1 MKQVVQDIRSGSTT
15 VQDVPA
21 PQVLPGTALVRN
33 AASLVSAGTERS
45 LAEFAGRSLFGKARS
60 RPDLVRQVID
70 KSLREGLLTTLD
82 AVQNRLDQPMPL
94 GYASA
99 GTIIALGDG
108 MHGFKVGQ
116 RVACAGGGFAVHA
129 EYVVVPRNLL
139 ALIPEEVDFESA
151 AFATLGAIALH
162 GFRLG
167 QAGIGEQVAIVGL
180 GLLGLLAALIARAAG
195 CSVFGIDLD
204 PGRVK
209 LARELGFTA
218 VVRQDA
224 VEGGRAFSQ
233 GRGFDLVQICADT
246 PSNDTVELAGA
257 IARDRGTVVATGVV
271 GTQLPRKIY
280 YEKEISFLISR
291 SYGPGR
297 YDPSYEEAG
306 LDYPPAYVRWT
317 EGRNL
322 EAFLQMQAQGLLDV
336 RPLISHRIAIEEA
349 ERAYSLIQSEAGES
363 FLAVLLRYPE
373 QEKPAAPLKTIELGA
388 STYRA
393 EAVRLGVVG
402 AGSFASGVML
412 PALRRTPGVELV
424 ALASARGLN
433 AGRVGRKF
441 AFKRATTDLA
451 SLLTADDIN
460 TIAVLTRHGLHA
472 DQVVAGLTAGKHV
485 FCEKPL
491 ALDHEQLTRI
501 AEALRSSGRLLSVGF
516 NRRFALL
523 VVALKHFI
531 EKTAEP
537 LAMTYRVNAGPL
549 PAAHWLHDPGTGG
562 GRLIG
567 EACHFIDL
575 LTHLAGRL
583 PQRVMTSALPDGTG
597 YNEDNFSLTIEFGDG
612 SVGHVLYVA
621 NGDRALPKERLE
633 VFGGGRAAV
642 LDDFRRLE
650 LVADGRRRV
659 VRSWLRQD
667 KGHRAQWVAFSKA
680 IMAGGPPTI
689 PYDQLFAVTQ
699 ASFAGLESLRTH
711 QPVDVEPFQFS

>member
-1 MKQVVQDIRSGSTT
+1 MKQVVQDIRSGATT

-21 PQVLPGTALVRN
+21 PQVLPGTALIRN

-45 LAEFAGRSLFGKARS
+45 LVEFAGRSLLGKARS

-70 KSLREGLLTTLD
+70 KSLREGLLTTLE

-99 GTIIALGDG
+99 GTITALGDG
-108 MHGFKVGQ
+108 MQGFKVGQ

-129 EYVVVPRNLL
+129 EYVVVPKNLL
-139 ALIPEEVDFESA
+139 APIPQEVDFESA

-167 QAGIGEQVAIVGL
+167 EAGLGERVAIVGL

-204 PGRVK
+204 PQRVK
-209 LARELGFTA
+209 RAQELGFTA
-218 VVRQDA
+218 VERREA

-246 PSNDTVELAGA
+246 PTNDTVELAGA

-271 GTQLPRKIY
+271 GTQLPRKLY
-280 YEKEISFLISR
+280 YEKEITFHISR

-336 RPLISHRIAIEEA
+336 RPLISHRFAIEEA
-349 ERAYSLIQSEAGES
+349 ERAYGLIQSEDGEP
-363 FLAVLLRYPE
+363 FLAVLLVYPE
-373 QEKPAAPLKTIELGA
+373 VEIPAAPPETLELGA
-388 STYRA
+388 GARRA
-393 EAVRLGVVG
+393 EAVRLGVIG
-402 AGSFASGVML
+402 AGNFASGVLL

-433 AGRVGRKF
+433 ASSVGRKF
-441 AFKRATTDLA
+441 GFKRATTDLD

-460 TIAVLTRHGLHA
+460 TIAILTRHDLHA
-472 DQVVAGLTAGKHV
+472 EQIIAGLTAGKHV

-491 ALDHEQLTRI
+491 AIDQAELLNI
-501 AEALRSSGRLLSVGF
+501 AGALHSSGQLLTVGF
-516 NRRFALL
+516 NRRFAPLIVEMKRFL
-523 VVALKHFI
+523 

-537 LAMTYRVNAGPL
+537 LAMSYRVNAGPL
-549 PAAHWLHDPGTGG
+549 PDAHWLHDPMTGG

-575 LTHLAGRL
+575 LTHLAGQL
-583 PQRVMTSALPDGTG
+583 PQRVTTSALPDAAG
-597 YNEDNFSLTIEFGDG
+597 YHEDNFSLTIEYADG

-659 VRSWLRQD
+659 LRSWLRQD

-680 IMAGGPPTI
+680 IQAGGPPTI
-689 PYDQLFAVTQ
+689 PYAQLFAVTQ

-711 QPVDVEPFQFS
+711 KPVDVEPLQLS